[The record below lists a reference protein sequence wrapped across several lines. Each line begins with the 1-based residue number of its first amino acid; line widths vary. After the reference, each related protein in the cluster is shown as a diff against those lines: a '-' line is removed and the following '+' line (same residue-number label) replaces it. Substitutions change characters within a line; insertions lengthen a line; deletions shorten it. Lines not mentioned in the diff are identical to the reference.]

1 MNAPATLNEIVIRIN
16 QLSREAKNQLE
27 VEESG
32 RKVAE
37 LQGNIAGYRKF
48 LNFLCAEFHLT
59 QQFIEESGDKELNL
73 AETSDTQLDIY
84 SSEIHWLQND
94 SHEWKEVLA
103 RIQET
108 DDGLK
113 DWLLYKAT
121 KSRDLDVA
129 QGTHQAMIMYDKF
142 FEAIFSEVERRKKKA
157 EEERDK
163 ERDEG
168 MQLPFNEA
176 AS

>member
-48 LNFLCAEFHLT
+48 LDFLCAEFHLT
-59 QQFIEESGDKELNL
+59 QQFIEESGDEELNL
-73 AETSDTQLDIY
+73 AETSDKQLDIY
-84 SSEIHWLQND
+84 SFEIHWLQND
-94 SHEWKEVLA
+94 SLEWKELLG

-113 DWLLYKAT
+113 DWLLYSAT
-121 KSRDLDVA
+121 KSRDLGCCSWHSRSHDHVR
-129 QGTHQAMIMYDKF
+129 QVF
-142 FEAIFSEVERRKKKA
+142 RSCF
-157 EEERDK
+157 
-163 ERDEG
+163 
-168 MQLPFNEA
+168 L
-176 AS
+176 